1 MAWNVGLANMRED
14 YQEALDKMFP
24 DGYVIY
30 YTCPNE
36 TVRIAK
42 YNPLSGKGEL
52 WKNSILRDATDDT
65 RHGVIRTENGII

>member
-1 MAWNVGLANMRED
+1 MRED
-14 YQEALDKMFP
+14 YQEALDRMFP

-42 YNPLSGKGEL
+42 YNPLKLSQIQDVEDCL
-52 WKNSILRDATDDT
+52 
-65 RHGVIRTENGII
+65 VENFKK